1 MYGLIRKM
9 KAITGQRDVLIA
21 ILLKGIQGAP
31 ACISYVIA
39 RDPADEDVVWITEV
53 WDSRESQ
60 RASSSSPQMQR
71 AVARSKAFTA
81 GYGEH
86 FEIEPI
92 GGHGVQFLQRDP
104 TTAQAC
110 ADRFGAVGHVQF
122 CVDR

>member
-9 KAITGQRDVLIA
+9 KAVTGQRDVLIA
-21 ILLKGIQGAP
+21 ILLKGIQGSP
-31 ACISYVIA
+31 GCVSYVVA
-39 RDPADEDVVWITEV
+39 QDPADEDVVWITET

-71 AVARSKAFTA
+71 AIARSKAFTA
-81 GYGEH
+81 GHEER

-92 GGHGVQFLQRDP
+92 GGHGIQPLRCNP
-104 TTAQAC
+104 PAAQTC
-110 ADRFGAVGHVQF
+110 ADGFGAVGHVQL